1 MISLLHPLVK
11 PSAGWDPGIFALKTT
26 ERGLGMSRRRR
37 SKRGVS
43 LGTVVMLLLT
53 IVVLGGFCVLLPR
66 LTGVTDVR
74 TNAAELAVAI
84 DQSLSQI
91 AASGV
96 SLVGPTPQASVLPPS
111 SLATATPTPAAPT
124 TPPEQRFTLCAAGS
138 IQINSNVQKAL
149 TDDGTYRF
157 DILFGDLEGDLT
169 ADLSIAT
176 LENNVIGSAKLSD
189 SNIPADVLVP
199 LRETGV
205 NALCLGYYGALNC
218 GISGLVETQQA
229 VSTAGM
235 TPYGVYASQQQ
246 RDSLTLMDVN
256 GISVALLS
264 YQNELTSSG
273 KRQTTDEEQAF
284 AIASQQ
290 LPVISDDISKVR
302 QAGAKVVVV
311 SLCWGKEGA
320 TAPTSTQTEL
330 AQGIADAGA
339 DIILGTHSGTLQTV
353 EILTANRGDGKYHP
367 VLCAYSL
374 GNLFTY
380 DREKRSTLASILLRS
395 DVVYDPATGCVAFD
409 NLTYTPTYS
418 WRGKEDDITRYRVIL
433 NDGQTYP
440 DYVDDTQKGVME
452 RCLTL
457 VTDVMEG
464 TPVSP
469 AQ

>member
-1 MISLLHPLVK
+1 M
-11 PSAGWDPGIFALKTT
+11 G
-26 ERGLGMSRRRR
+26 RRRR
-37 SKRGVS
+37 ARRRIS

-53 IVVLGGFCVLLPR
+53 IVVLGGFCALLPR

-84 DQSLSQI
+84 DQSLSQL

-111 SLATATPTPAAPT
+111 ELATATPTAAAPT
-124 TPPEQRFTLCAAGS
+124 AQPEQRFTLCAAGS

-157 DILFGDLEGDLT
+157 DILFDDLAGDLV

-176 LENNVIGSAKLSD
+176 LENNVIPSAKLSD
-189 SNIPADVLVP
+189 SNIPVDVLAP
-199 LRETGV
+199 LRATGV
-205 NALCLGYYGALNC
+205 NALCLGYYGALN
-218 GISGLVETQQA
+218 GGVAGLMETQQA
-229 VSTAGM
+229 VTAAGM
-235 TPYGVYASQQQ
+235 TPYGVYASQQE
-246 RDSLTLMDVN
+246 RDSLTVMDVN

-273 KRQTTDEEQAF
+273 KRQTSDEEQAF
-284 AIASQQ
+284 VIASQQ
-290 LPVISDDISKVR
+290 LPVIADDIAKVR

-353 EILTANRGDGKYHP
+353 EILTANRGDGRYHP

-395 DVVYDPATGCVAFD
+395 DVVYDPATDCVAFD
-409 NLTYTPTYS
+409 NLSYTPTYS
-418 WRGKEDDITRYRVIL
+418 WRGKEDGVTRYRTLL
-433 NDGQTYP
+433 NDGKTYP
-440 DYVDDTQKGVME
+440 DYVDDTQRGVME

-457 VTDVMEG
+457 VNDVMAD
-464 TPVSP
+464 TPVP
-469 AQ
+469 AAQ

>member
-1 MISLLHPLVK
+1 
-11 PSAGWDPGIFALKTT
+11 
-26 ERGLGMSRRRR
+26 MSRRRR
-37 SKRGVS
+37 SRRGVS

-53 IVVLGGFCVLLPR
+53 VAVVGGFCTLLPR

-111 SLATATPTPAAPT
+111 DLATATPTPAAPT
-124 TPPEQRFTLCAAGS
+124 PQPELRFSLCAAGS

-157 DILFGDLEGDLT
+157 EILFDDLAGDLA

-176 LENNVIGSAKLSD
+176 LENNVIASAKLSD
-189 SNIPADVLVP
+189 SNIPADMLTP
-199 LRETGV
+199 LRATGV
-205 NALCLGYYGALNC
+205 NALCLGYYGALNG

-235 TPYGVYASQQQ
+235 TPYGVYASQQE

-264 YQNELTSSG
+264 FQNELTSSG

-290 LPVISDDISKVR
+290 LPVITEEIAKAR

-395 DVVYDPATGCVAFD
+395 DVVYDPTTDCVAFD
-409 NLTYTPTYS
+409 NLSYTPTYS
-418 WRGKEDDITRYRVIL
+418 WRGKEDGVTRYRTLL

-457 VTDVMEG
+457 VNDVMEG

>member
-1 MISLLHPLVK
+1 M
-11 PSAGWDPGIFALKTT
+11 G
-26 ERGLGMSRRRR
+26 RRRR
-37 SKRGVS
+37 ARRRIS

-53 IVVLGGFCVLLPR
+53 IVVLGGFCALLPR

-84 DQSLSQI
+84 DQSLSQL

-111 SLATATPTPAAPT
+111 ELATATPTAAAPT
-124 TPPEQRFTLCAAGS
+124 AQPEQRFTLCAAGS

-157 DILFGDLEGDLT
+157 DILFDDLAGDLV

-176 LENNVIGSAKLSD
+176 LENNVIPSAKLSD
-189 SNIPADVLVP
+189 SNIPVDVLAP
-199 LRETGV
+199 LRATGV
-205 NALCLGYYGALNC
+205 NALCLGYYGALN
-218 GISGLVETQQA
+218 GGVAGLMETQQA
-229 VSTAGM
+229 VTAAGM
-235 TPYGVYASQQQ
+235 TPYGVYASQQE
-246 RDSLTLMDVN
+246 RDSLTVMDVN

-284 AIASQQ
+284 VIASQQ
-290 LPVISDDISKVR
+290 LPVIADDIAKVR

-395 DVVYDPATGCVAFD
+395 DVVYDPTTDCVAFD
-409 NLTYTPTYS
+409 NLSYTPTYS
-418 WRGKEDDITRYRVIL
+418 WRGKEDGVTRYRTLL

-440 DYVDDTQKGVME
+440 DYVDDTQRGVME

-457 VTDVMEG
+457 VNDVMAD
-464 TPVSP
+464 TPVP
-469 AQ
+469 AAQ

>member
-1 MISLLHPLVK
+1 M
-11 PSAGWDPGIFALKTT
+11 G
-26 ERGLGMSRRRR
+26 RRRR
-37 SKRGVS
+37 ARRRIS

-53 IVVLGGFCVLLPR
+53 IVVLGGFCALLPR

-84 DQSLSQI
+84 DQSLSQL

-111 SLATATPTPAAPT
+111 ELATATPTAAAPT
-124 TPPEQRFTLCAAGS
+124 AQPEQRFTLCAAGS

-157 DILFGDLEGDLT
+157 DILFDDLAGDLV

-176 LENNVIGSAKLSD
+176 LENNVIPSAKLSD
-189 SNIPADVLVP
+189 SNIPVDVLAP
-199 LRETGV
+199 IRATGV
-205 NALCLGYYGALNC
+205 NALCLGYYGALN
-218 GISGLVETQQA
+218 GGVAGLIETQQA
-229 VSTAGM
+229 VTAAGM
-235 TPYGVYASQQQ
+235 TPYGVYASQQE

-284 AIASQQ
+284 VIASQQ
-290 LPVISDDISKVR
+290 LPVIADDIAKVR
-302 QAGAKVVVV
+302 KAGAKVVVV

-353 EILTANRGDGKYHP
+353 EILTANRGDGRYHP

-395 DVVYDPATGCVAFD
+395 DVVYDPATDCVAFD
-409 NLTYTPTYS
+409 NLSYTPTYS
-418 WRGKEDDITRYRVIL
+418 WRGKEDGVTRYRTLL
-433 NDGQTYP
+433 NDGKTYP
-440 DYVDDTQKGVME
+440 DYVDDTQRGVME

-457 VTDVMEG
+457 VNDVMAD
-464 TPVSP
+464 TPVP
-469 AQ
+469 AAQ

>member
-1 MISLLHPLVK
+1 M
-11 PSAGWDPGIFALKTT
+11 G
-26 ERGLGMSRRRR
+26 RRRR
-37 SKRGVS
+37 ARRRIS

-53 IVVLGGFCVLLPR
+53 IVVLGGFCALLPR

-84 DQSLSQI
+84 DQSLSQL

-111 SLATATPTPAAPT
+111 ELATATPTAAAPT
-124 TPPEQRFTLCAAGS
+124 AQPEQRFTLCAAGS

-157 DILFGDLEGDLT
+157 DILFDDLAGDLV

-176 LENNVIGSAKLSD
+176 LENNVIPSAKLSD
-189 SNIPADVLVP
+189 SNIPVDVLAP
-199 LRETGV
+199 LRATGV
-205 NALCLGYYGALNC
+205 NALCLGYYGALNG

-229 VSTAGM
+229 VSDAGM

-284 AIASQQ
+284 AIAAQQ
-290 LPVISDDISKVR
+290 LPVITDDITKVR

-311 SLCWGKEGA
+311 SLCWGKVGA
-320 TAPTSTQTEL
+320 TAPTSTQREL

-353 EILTANRGDGKYHP
+353 EILTANRGDGRYHP

-395 DVVYDPATGCVAFD
+395 DVVYDPATDCVAFD
-409 NLTYTPTYS
+409 NLSYTPTYS
-418 WRGKEDDITRYRVIL
+418 WRGKEDGVTRYRTLL
-433 NDGQTYP
+433 NDGKTYP
-440 DYVDDTQKGVME
+440 DYVDDTQRGVME

-457 VTDVMEG
+457 VNDVMAD
-464 TPVSP
+464 TPVP
-469 AQ
+469 AAQ

>member
-1 MISLLHPLVK
+1 
-11 PSAGWDPGIFALKTT
+11 
-26 ERGLGMSRRRR
+26 MSRRRR
-37 SKRGVS
+37 SRRGVS

-53 IVVLGGFCVLLPR
+53 IVVLGGFCALLPR

-111 SLATATPTPAAPT
+111 SLATATPTAAAPT

-157 DILFGDLEGDLT
+157 DILFGDLEGDLA

-189 SNIPADVLVP
+189 SNIPADMLTP
-199 LRETGV
+199 LRATGV
-205 NALCLGYYGALNC
+205 NALCLGYYGALNG

-290 LPVISDDISKVR
+290 LPVITEEIAKAR

-353 EILTANRGDGKYHP
+353 EILTAERGDGKYHP

-440 DYVDDTQKGVME
+440 DYVDDTQRGVME

>member
-1 MISLLHPLVK
+1 
-11 PSAGWDPGIFALKTT
+11 
-26 ERGLGMSRRRR
+26 MSRRRR
-37 SKRGVS
+37 SRRGVS

-53 IVVLGGFCVLLPR
+53 IVVLGGFCALLPR

-157 DILFGDLEGDLT
+157 EILFDDLEGDLA

-189 SNIPADVLVP
+189 SNIPADMLTP
-199 LRETGV
+199 LRATGV
-205 NALCLGYYGALNC
+205 NALCLGYYGALNG

-290 LPVISDDISKVR
+290 LPVITEEIAKAR

-418 WRGKEDDITRYRVIL
+418 WRGKEDGVTRYRTLL

>member
-1 MISLLHPLVK
+1 M
-11 PSAGWDPGIFALKTT
+11 G
-26 ERGLGMSRRRR
+26 RRRR
-37 SKRGVS
+37 ARRRIS

-53 IVVLGGFCVLLPR
+53 IVVLGGFCALLPR

-84 DQSLSQI
+84 DQSLSQL

-111 SLATATPTPAAPT
+111 ELATATPTAAAPT
-124 TPPEQRFTLCAAGS
+124 AQPEQRFTLCAAGS

-157 DILFGDLEGDLT
+157 DILFDDLAGDLV

-176 LENNVIGSAKLSD
+176 LENNVIPSAKLSD
-189 SNIPADVLVP
+189 SNIPVDVLAP
-199 LRETGV
+199 LRATGV
-205 NALCLGYYGALNC
+205 NALCLGYYGALN
-218 GISGLVETQQA
+218 GGVAGLMETQQA
-229 VSTAGM
+229 VTAAGM
-235 TPYGVYASQQQ
+235 TPYGVYASQQE
-246 RDSLTLMDVN
+246 RDSLTVMDVN

-284 AIASQQ
+284 VIASQQ
-290 LPVISDDISKVR
+290 LPVIADDIAKVR
-302 QAGAKVVVV
+302 KAGAKVVVV

-353 EILTANRGDGKYHP
+353 EILTANRGDGRYHP

-380 DREKRSTLASILLRS
+380 DREKRSTLASILLQS
-395 DVVYDPATGCVAFD
+395 DVVYDPATDCVAFD
-409 NLTYTPTYS
+409 NLSYTPTYS
-418 WRGKEDDITRYRVIL
+418 WRGKEDGVTRYRTLL

-440 DYVDDTQKGVME
+440 DYVDDTQRGVME

-457 VTDVMEG
+457 VNDVMAD
-464 TPVSP
+464 TPVP
-469 AQ
+469 AAQ

>member
-1 MISLLHPLVK
+1 
-11 PSAGWDPGIFALKTT
+11 
-26 ERGLGMSRRRR
+26 MSRRRR
-37 SKRGVS
+37 SRRGVS

-53 IVVLGGFCVLLPR
+53 IVVLGGFCALLPR
-66 LTGVTDVR
+66 LTGTTDVR

-111 SLATATPTPAAPT
+111 ELATATPTPAAPT
-124 TPPEQRFTLCAAGS
+124 EPPEQRFSLCAAGS

-149 TDDGTYRF
+149 TDDDTYRF
-157 DILFGDLEGDLT
+157 DILFGDLAGDLA

-176 LENNVIGSAKLSD
+176 LENNVIASAKLSD
-189 SNIPADVLVP
+189 SNIPADVLAP
-199 LRETGV
+199 LHAAGV
-205 NALCLGYYGALNC
+205 NALCLGYYGALN
-218 GISGLVETQQA
+218 GGVSGLVETQEA
-229 VSTAGM
+229 VSAAGM
-235 TPYGVYASQQQ
+235 TPYGVYASQQE
-246 RDSLTLMDVN
+246 RDSLTLVEVN

-284 AIASQQ
+284 VIASQQ
-290 LPVISDDISKVR
+290 LPVIADDIAKVR

-311 SLCWGKEGA
+311 SLCWGKAGA

-353 EILTANRGDGKYHP
+353 EILTADRGDGKYHP

-380 DREKRSTLASILLRS
+380 DREKRTTLASILLRS

-409 NLTYTPTYS
+409 NLSYTPTYS
-418 WRGKEDDITRYRVIL
+418 WRGKEDDVTRYRVIL

-457 VTDVMEG
+457 VNDVMAD
-464 TPVSP
+464 TPVP
-469 AQ
+469 IAQ

>member
-1 MISLLHPLVK
+1 
-11 PSAGWDPGIFALKTT
+11 
-26 ERGLGMSRRRR
+26 MSRRRR

-205 NALCLGYYGALNC
+205 NALCLGYYGALNG

-290 LPVISDDISKVR
+290 LPVITEEIAKAR

-353 EILTANRGDGKYHP
+353 EILTAERGDGKYHP

-380 DREKRSTLASILLRS
+380 DREQRSTLASILLRS

-440 DYVDDTQKGVME
+440 DYVDDTQRGVME

>member
-1 MISLLHPLVK
+1 
-11 PSAGWDPGIFALKTT
+11 
-26 ERGLGMSRRRR
+26 MSRRRR
-37 SKRGVS
+37 SRRGVS

-53 IVVLGGFCVLLPR
+53 IVVLGGFCALLPR

-138 IQINSNVQKAL
+138 IQIHSNVQKAL

-157 DILFGDLEGDLT
+157 EILFDDLEGDLA

-189 SNIPADVLVP
+189 SNIPADMLTP
-199 LRETGV
+199 LRATGV
-205 NALCLGYYGALNC
+205 NALCLGYYGALNG

-290 LPVISDDISKVR
+290 LPVITEEIAKAR

-418 WRGKEDDITRYRVIL
+418 WRGKEDGVTRYRTLL

-457 VTDVMEG
+457 VTEVMEG

>member
-1 MISLLHPLVK
+1 M
-11 PSAGWDPGIFALKTT
+11 G
-26 ERGLGMSRRRR
+26 RRRR
-37 SKRGVS
+37 ARRRIS

-53 IVVLGGFCVLLPR
+53 IVVLGGFCALLPR

-84 DQSLSQI
+84 DQSLSQL

-111 SLATATPTPAAPT
+111 ELATATPTAAAPT
-124 TPPEQRFTLCAAGS
+124 AQPEQRFTLCAAGS

-157 DILFGDLEGDLT
+157 DILFDDLAGDLV

-176 LENNVIGSAKLSD
+176 LENNVIPSAKLSD
-189 SNIPADVLVP
+189 SNIPVDVLAP
-199 LRETGV
+199 LRATGV
-205 NALCLGYYGALNC
+205 NALCLGYYGALN
-218 GISGLVETQQA
+218 GGVAGLMETQQA
-229 VSTAGM
+229 VTAAGM
-235 TPYGVYASQQQ
+235 TPYGVYASQQE
-246 RDSLTLMDVN
+246 RDSLTVMDVN

-284 AIASQQ
+284 VIASQQ
-290 LPVISDDISKVR
+290 LPVIADDIAKVR

-353 EILTANRGDGKYHP
+353 EILTANRGDGRYHP

-395 DVVYDPATGCVAFD
+395 DVVYDPATDCVAFD
-409 NLTYTPTYS
+409 NLSYTPTYS
-418 WRGKEDDITRYRVIL
+418 WRGKEDGVTRYRTLL
-433 NDGQTYP
+433 NDGKTYP
-440 DYVDDTQKGVME
+440 DYVDDTQRGVME

-457 VTDVMEG
+457 VNDVMAD
-464 TPVSP
+464 TPVP
-469 AQ
+469 AAQ

>member
-1 MISLLHPLVK
+1 
-11 PSAGWDPGIFALKTT
+11 
-26 ERGLGMSRRRR
+26 MSRRRR
-37 SKRGVS
+37 SRRGVS

-53 IVVLGGFCVLLPR
+53 IVVLGGFCALLPR

-157 DILFGDLEGDLT
+157 EILFDDLEGDLA

-189 SNIPADVLVP
+189 SNIPADMLTP
-199 LRETGV
+199 LRATGV
-205 NALCLGYYGALNC
+205 NALCLGYYGALNG

-235 TPYGVYASQQQ
+235 TPYGVYASEQQ

-290 LPVISDDISKVR
+290 LPVITEEIAKAR

-418 WRGKEDDITRYRVIL
+418 WRGKEDGVTRYRTLL

>member
-1 MISLLHPLVK
+1 M
-11 PSAGWDPGIFALKTT
+11 G
-26 ERGLGMSRRRR
+26 RRRR
-37 SKRGVS
+37 ARRRIS

-53 IVVLGGFCVLLPR
+53 IVVLGGFCALLPR

-84 DQSLSQI
+84 DQSLSQL

-111 SLATATPTPAAPT
+111 ELATATPTAAAPT
-124 TPPEQRFTLCAAGS
+124 AQPEQRFTLCAAGS

-157 DILFGDLEGDLT
+157 DILFDDLAGDLV

-176 LENNVIGSAKLSD
+176 LENNVIPSAKLSD
-189 SNIPADVLVP
+189 SNIPVDVLAP
-199 LRETGV
+199 IRATGV
-205 NALCLGYYGALNC
+205 NALCLGYYGALN
-218 GISGLVETQQA
+218 GGVAGLMETQQA
-229 VSTAGM
+229 VTAAGM
-235 TPYGVYASQQQ
+235 TPYGVYASQQE
-246 RDSLTLMDVN
+246 RDSLTVMDVN

-284 AIASQQ
+284 VIASQQ
-290 LPVISDDISKVR
+290 LPVIADDIAKVR

-353 EILTANRGDGKYHP
+353 EILTANRGDGRYHP

-395 DVVYDPATGCVAFD
+395 DVVYDPATDCVAFD
-409 NLTYTPTYS
+409 NLSYTPTYS
-418 WRGKEDDITRYRVIL
+418 WRGKEDGVTRYRTLL

-440 DYVDDTQKGVME
+440 DYVDDTQRGVME

-457 VTDVMEG
+457 VNDVMEG

>member
-1 MISLLHPLVK
+1 
-11 PSAGWDPGIFALKTT
+11 
-26 ERGLGMSRRRR
+26 MSRRRR
-37 SKRGVS
+37 SRRGVS

-53 IVVLGGFCVLLPR
+53 IVVLGGFCALRPR

-157 DILFGDLEGDLT
+157 EILFDDLEGDLA

-189 SNIPADVLVP
+189 SNIPADMLTP
-199 LRETGV
+199 LRATGV
-205 NALCLGYYGALNC
+205 NALCLGYYGALNG

-290 LPVISDDISKVR
+290 LPVITEEIAKAR

-418 WRGKEDDITRYRVIL
+418 WRGKEDGVTRYRTLL

>member
-11 PSAGWDPGIFALKTT
+11 PSAGWDPGIFALKAT

-53 IVVLGGFCVLLPR
+53 IVVLGGFCALLPR

-157 DILFGDLEGDLT
+157 EILFDDLEGDLA

-189 SNIPADVLVP
+189 SNIPADMLTP
-199 LRETGV
+199 LRATGV
-205 NALCLGYYGALNC
+205 NALCLGYYGALNG

-235 TPYGVYASQQQ
+235 TPYGVYASQQE

-290 LPVISDDISKVR
+290 LPVITEEIAKAR

-418 WRGKEDDITRYRVIL
+418 WRGKEGGVTRYRTLL

>member
-1 MISLLHPLVK
+1 M
-11 PSAGWDPGIFALKTT
+11 G
-26 ERGLGMSRRRR
+26 RRRR
-37 SKRGVS
+37 AKRRIS

-53 IVVLGGFCVLLPR
+53 IVVLGGFCALLPR

-74 TNAAELAVAI
+74 INAAELAVAI
-84 DQSLSQI
+84 DQSLSQL

-111 SLATATPTPAAPT
+111 ELATATPTAAAPT
-124 TPPEQRFTLCAAGS
+124 AQPEQRFTLCAAGS

-157 DILFGDLEGDLT
+157 DILFDDLAGDLV

-176 LENNVIGSAKLSD
+176 LENNVIPSAKLSD
-189 SNIPADVLVP
+189 SNIPVDVLAP
-199 LRETGV
+199 LRATGV
-205 NALCLGYYGALNC
+205 NALCLGYYGALN
-218 GISGLVETQQA
+218 GGVAGLIETQQA
-229 VSTAGM
+229 VTAAGM
-235 TPYGVYASQQQ
+235 TPYGVYASQQE
-246 RDSLTLMDVN
+246 RDSLTVMDVN

-284 AIASQQ
+284 VIASQQ
-290 LPVISDDISKVR
+290 LPVIADDIAKVR

-353 EILTANRGDGKYHP
+353 EILTANRGDGRYHP

-395 DVVYDPATGCVAFD
+395 DVVYDPATDCVAFD
-409 NLTYTPTYS
+409 NLSYTPTYS

-457 VTDVMEG
+457 VNDVMAD
-464 TPVSP
+464 TPVP
-469 AQ
+469 IAQ

>member
-1 MISLLHPLVK
+1 
-11 PSAGWDPGIFALKTT
+11 
-26 ERGLGMSRRRR
+26 MSRRRR

-124 TPPEQRFTLCAAGS
+124 APPEQRFTLCAAGS

-157 DILFGDLEGDLT
+157 EILFDDLEGDLA

-189 SNIPADVLVP
+189 SNIPADMLTP
-199 LRETGV
+199 LRATGV
-205 NALCLGYYGALNC
+205 NALCLGYYGALNG

-290 LPVISDDISKVR
+290 LPVITEEIAKAR

-409 NLTYTPTYS
+409 NLTYTPAYS
-418 WRGKEDDITRYRVIL
+418 WRGKEGGVTRYRTLL

>member
-1 MISLLHPLVK
+1 
-11 PSAGWDPGIFALKTT
+11 
-26 ERGLGMSRRRR
+26 MSRRRR

-157 DILFGDLEGDLT
+157 EILFDDLEGDLA

-189 SNIPADVLVP
+189 SNIPADMLTP
-199 LRETGV
+199 LRATGV
-205 NALCLGYYGALNC
+205 NALCLGYYGALNG

-290 LPVISDDISKVR
+290 LPVITEEIAKAR

-418 WRGKEDDITRYRVIL
+418 WRGKEDGVTRYRTLL

>member
-1 MISLLHPLVK
+1 M
-11 PSAGWDPGIFALKTT
+11 G
-26 ERGLGMSRRRR
+26 RRRR
-37 SKRGVS
+37 ARRRIS

-53 IVVLGGFCVLLPR
+53 IVVLGGFCALLPR

-84 DQSLSQI
+84 DQSLSQL

-96 SLVGPTPQASVLPPS
+96 SLVGPTPQASVLAPS
-111 SLATATPTPAAPT
+111 ELATATPTAAAPT
-124 TPPEQRFTLCAAGS
+124 AQPEQRFTLCAAGS

-157 DILFGDLEGDLT
+157 DILFDDLAGDLV

-176 LENNVIGSAKLSD
+176 LENNVIPSAKLSD
-189 SNIPADVLVP
+189 SNIPVDVLAP
-199 LRETGV
+199 LRATGV
-205 NALCLGYYGALNC
+205 NALCLGYYGALN
-218 GISGLVETQQA
+218 GGVAGLMETQQA
-229 VSTAGM
+229 VTAAGM
-235 TPYGVYASQQQ
+235 TPYGVYASQQE

-284 AIASQQ
+284 VIASQQ
-290 LPVISDDISKVR
+290 LPVIADDIAKVR

-353 EILTANRGDGKYHP
+353 EILTANRGDGRYHP

-395 DVVYDPATGCVAFD
+395 DVVYDPATDCVAFD
-409 NLTYTPTYS
+409 NLSYTPTYS
-418 WRGKEDDITRYRVIL
+418 WRGKEDGVTRYRTLL

-440 DYVDDTQKGVME
+440 DYVDDTQRGVME

-457 VTDVMEG
+457 VNDVMAD
-464 TPVSP
+464 TPVP
-469 AQ
+469 AAQ

>member
-1 MISLLHPLVK
+1 M
-11 PSAGWDPGIFALKTT
+11 G
-26 ERGLGMSRRRR
+26 RRRR
-37 SKRGVS
+37 ARRRIS

-53 IVVLGGFCVLLPR
+53 IVVLGGFCALLPR

-84 DQSLSQI
+84 DQSLSQL

-111 SLATATPTPAAPT
+111 ELATATPTAAAPT
-124 TPPEQRFTLCAAGS
+124 AQPEQRFTLCAAGS

-157 DILFGDLEGDLT
+157 DILFDDLAGDLV

-176 LENNVIGSAKLSD
+176 LENNVIPSAKLSD
-189 SNIPADVLVP
+189 SNIPVDVLAP
-199 LRETGV
+199 LRATGV
-205 NALCLGYYGALNC
+205 NALCLGYYGALNG

-229 VSTAGM
+229 VSDAGM

-284 AIASQQ
+284 AIAAQQ
-290 LPVISDDISKVR
+290 LPVITDDITKVR

-353 EILTANRGDGKYHP
+353 EILTANRGDGRYHP

-395 DVVYDPATGCVAFD
+395 DVVYDPATDCVAFD
-409 NLTYTPTYS
+409 NLSYTPTYS
-418 WRGKEDDITRYRVIL
+418 WRGKEDGVTRYRTLL

-440 DYVDDTQKGVME
+440 DYVDDTQRGVME

-457 VTDVMEG
+457 VNDVMAD
-464 TPVSP
+464 TPVP
-469 AQ
+469 AAQ

>member
-53 IVVLGGFCVLLPR
+53 IVVLGGFCALLPR

-96 SLVGPTPQASVLPPS
+96 SLVGPMPQSSVLPPS
-111 SLATATPTPAAPT
+111 SLATATPTAAAPT

-205 NALCLGYYGALNC
+205 NALCLGYYGALN
-218 GISGLVETQQA
+218 GGVAGLVETQQA
-229 VSTAGM
+229 VSAAGM

-264 YQNELTSSG
+264 FQNELTSSG
-273 KRQTTDEEQAF
+273 KRQTSDEEQAF

-290 LPVISDDISKVR
+290 LPVITEEIAKAR

-353 EILTANRGDGKYHP
+353 EILTAERGDGKYHP

-418 WRGKEDDITRYRVIL
+418 WRGKEDDVTRYRTLL

>member
-1 MISLLHPLVK
+1 
-11 PSAGWDPGIFALKTT
+11 
-26 ERGLGMSRRRR
+26 MSRRRR

-53 IVVLGGFCVLLPR
+53 IVVLGGFCALLPR

-91 AASGV
+91 AASGA
-96 SLVGPTPQASVLPPS
+96 SLVGPTPKASVLPPS
-111 SLATATPTPAAPT
+111 DLATATPTPAAPT
-124 TPPEQRFTLCAAGS
+124 DPPEQRFSLCAAGS

-149 TDDGTYRF
+149 TDDDTYRF
-157 DILFGDLEGDLT
+157 DILFDDLTGDLS

-176 LENNVIGSAKLSD
+176 LENNVIPSAKLSD
-189 SNIPADVLVP
+189 SNIPTDVLAP

-205 NALCLGYYGALNC
+205 NALCLGYYGALNG

-229 VSTAGM
+229 VSAAGM
-235 TPYGVYASQQQ
+235 TPYGVYASQQE
-246 RDSLTLMDVN
+246 RDSLTLLDVN
-256 GISVALLS
+256 GICVALLS

-273 KRQTTDEEQAF
+273 KRQTTDEEQAY
-284 AIASQQ
+284 AIAAQQ
-290 LPVISDDISKVR
+290 LPVITADIAKAR
-302 QAGAKVVVV
+302 QAGAKVIVV
-311 SLCWGKEGA
+311 SLCWGKVGA
-320 TAPTSTQTEL
+320 TSPTSTQKEL

-339 DIILGTHSGTLQTV
+339 DIILGTHPGTLQTV
-353 EILTANRGDGKYHP
+353 EILTAERGDGKYHP

-380 DREKRSTLASILLRS
+380 DREKRTTLASILLKS
-395 DVVYDPATGCVAFD
+395 DVVYDPVTGCVAFD
-409 NLTYTPTYS
+409 NLSYTPTYS
-418 WRGKEDDITRYRVIL
+418 WRGKEDDVTRYRVIL
-433 NDGQTYP
+433 NDGKTYP
-440 DYVDDTQKGVME
+440 DYVDDTQRGVME
-452 RCLTL
+452 RCFTL
-457 VTDVMEG
+457 VNDVMEG

>member
-1 MISLLHPLVK
+1 
-11 PSAGWDPGIFALKTT
+11 
-26 ERGLGMSRRRR
+26 
-37 SKRGVS
+37 
-43 LGTVVMLLLT
+43 MLLLT
-53 IVVLGGFCVLLPR
+53 IVVLGSFCALLPR
-66 LTGVTDVR
+66 LTGTTDVR

-96 SLVGPTPQASVLPPS
+96 SLVGPTPKASVLPPS
-111 SLATATPTPAAPT
+111 ELATATPTAAAPT
-124 TPPEQRFTLCAAGS
+124 APPEQRFSLCAAGS

-157 DILFGDLEGDLT
+157 DILFDDLSGDLA

-176 LENNVIGSAKLSD
+176 LENNVIASAKLSD
-189 SNIPADVLVP
+189 SNIPADMLTP
-199 LRETGV
+199 IRATGV
-205 NALCLGYYGALNC
+205 NALCLGYYGALNG

-229 VSTAGM
+229 VSAAGM

-264 YQNELTSSG
+264 FQNELTSSG
-273 KRQTTDEEQAF
+273 KRQTSDEEQAF

-290 LPVISDDISKVR
+290 LPVITEEITKAR

-320 TAPTSTQTEL
+320 TSPTSTQREL

-380 DREKRSTLASILLRS
+380 DREKRTTLASILLRS
-395 DVVYDPATGCVAFD
+395 DVVYDPVTDCVAFD
-409 NLTYTPTYS
+409 NLSYTPTYS
-418 WRGKEDDITRYRVIL
+418 WRGKEDGVTRYRTIL
-433 NDGQTYP
+433 NDGKTYP
-440 DYVDDTQKGVME
+440 DYVDDTQRGVME

-457 VTDVMEG
+457 VNDVMAD
-464 TPVSP
+464 TPVP
-469 AQ
+469 IAQ

>member
-1 MISLLHPLVK
+1 
-11 PSAGWDPGIFALKTT
+11 
-26 ERGLGMSRRRR
+26 
-37 SKRGVS
+37 
-43 LGTVVMLLLT
+43 MLLLT
-53 IVVLGGFCVLLPR
+53 IVVLGGFCALLPR

-111 SLATATPTPAAPT
+111 SLATATPTAAAPT

-205 NALCLGYYGALNC
+205 NALCLGYYGALNG

-290 LPVISDDISKVR
+290 LPVITEEIAKAR

-353 EILTANRGDGKYHP
+353 EILTAERGDGKYHP

-380 DREKRSTLASILLRS
+380 DREQRSTLASILLRS
-395 DVVYDPATGCVAFD
+395 DVVYDPATSCVAFD

-440 DYVDDTQKGVME
+440 DYVDDTQRGVME

>member
-1 MISLLHPLVK
+1 
-11 PSAGWDPGIFALKTT
+11 
-26 ERGLGMSRRRR
+26 
-37 SKRGVS
+37 
-43 LGTVVMLLLT
+43 MLLLT
-53 IVVLGGFCVLLPR
+53 IVVLGGFCALLPR

-84 DQSLSQI
+84 DQSLSQL

-111 SLATATPTPAAPT
+111 ELATATPTAAAPT
-124 TPPEQRFTLCAAGS
+124 AQPEQRFTLCAAGS

-157 DILFGDLEGDLT
+157 DILFDDLAGDLV

-176 LENNVIGSAKLSD
+176 LENNVIPSAKLSD
-189 SNIPADVLVP
+189 SNIPVDVLAP
-199 LRETGV
+199 LRATGV
-205 NALCLGYYGALNC
+205 NALCLGYYGALN
-218 GISGLVETQQA
+218 GGVAGLMETQQA
-229 VSTAGM
+229 VTAAGM
-235 TPYGVYASQQQ
+235 TPYGVYASQQE
-246 RDSLTLMDVN
+246 RDSLTVMDVN

-284 AIASQQ
+284 VIASQQ
-290 LPVISDDISKVR
+290 LPVIADDIAKVR

-395 DVVYDPATGCVAFD
+395 DVVYDPTTDCVAFD
-409 NLTYTPTYS
+409 NLSYTPTYS
-418 WRGKEDDITRYRVIL
+418 WRGKEDGVTRYRTLL

-440 DYVDDTQKGVME
+440 DYVDDTQRGVME

-457 VTDVMEG
+457 VNDVMAD
-464 TPVSP
+464 TPVP
-469 AQ
+469 AAQ

>member
-1 MISLLHPLVK
+1 M
-11 PSAGWDPGIFALKTT
+11 G
-26 ERGLGMSRRRR
+26 RRRR
-37 SKRGVS
+37 ARRRIS

-53 IVVLGGFCVLLPR
+53 IVVLGGFCALLPR

-84 DQSLSQI
+84 DQSLSQL

-111 SLATATPTPAAPT
+111 ELATATPTAAAPT
-124 TPPEQRFTLCAAGS
+124 AQPEQRFTLCAAGS

-157 DILFGDLEGDLT
+157 DILFDDLAGDLV

-176 LENNVIGSAKLSD
+176 LENNVIPSAKLSD
-189 SNIPADVLVP
+189 SNIPVDVLAP
-199 LRETGV
+199 IRATGV
-205 NALCLGYYGALNC
+205 NALCLGYYGALN
-218 GISGLVETQQA
+218 GGVAGLMETQQA
-229 VSTAGM
+229 VTAAGM
-235 TPYGVYASQQQ
+235 TPYGVYASQQE

-284 AIASQQ
+284 VIASQQ
-290 LPVISDDISKVR
+290 LPVIADDIAKVR

-353 EILTANRGDGKYHP
+353 EILTANRGDGRYHP

-395 DVVYDPATGCVAFD
+395 DVVYDPATDCVAFD
-409 NLTYTPTYS
+409 NLSYTPTYS
-418 WRGKEDDITRYRVIL
+418 WRGKEDGVTRYRTLL

-440 DYVDDTQKGVME
+440 DYVDDTQRGVME

-457 VTDVMEG
+457 VNDVMEG

>member
-1 MISLLHPLVK
+1 
-11 PSAGWDPGIFALKTT
+11 
-26 ERGLGMSRRRR
+26 MSRRRR

-157 DILFGDLEGDLT
+157 EILFDDLEGDLA

-189 SNIPADVLVP
+189 SNIPADMLTP
-199 LRETGV
+199 LRATGV
-205 NALCLGYYGALNC
+205 NALCLGYYGALNG

-273 KRQTTDEEQAF
+273 KRQTSDEEQAF
-284 AIASQQ
+284 VIASQQ

-353 EILTANRGDGKYHP
+353 EILTAERGDGKYHP

-418 WRGKEDDITRYRVIL
+418 WRGKEDDVTRYRTLL

>member
-1 MISLLHPLVK
+1 M
-11 PSAGWDPGIFALKTT
+11 G
-26 ERGLGMSRRRR
+26 RRRR
-37 SKRGVS
+37 ARRRIS

-53 IVVLGGFCVLLPR
+53 IVVLGGFCALLPR

-84 DQSLSQI
+84 DQSLSQL

-111 SLATATPTPAAPT
+111 ELATATPTAAAPT
-124 TPPEQRFTLCAAGS
+124 AQPEQRFTLCAAGS

-157 DILFGDLEGDLT
+157 DILFDDLAGDLV

-176 LENNVIGSAKLSD
+176 LENNVIPSAKLSD
-189 SNIPADVLVP
+189 SNIPVDVLAP
-199 LRETGV
+199 LRATGV
-205 NALCLGYYGALNC
+205 NALCLGYYGALN
-218 GISGLVETQQA
+218 GGVAGLMETQQA
-229 VSTAGM
+229 VTAAGM
-235 TPYGVYASQQQ
+235 TPYGVYASQQE

-284 AIASQQ
+284 VIASQQ
-290 LPVISDDISKVR
+290 LPVIADDIAKVR
-302 QAGAKVVVV
+302 KAGAKVVVV

-353 EILTANRGDGKYHP
+353 EILTANRGDGRYHP

-395 DVVYDPATGCVAFD
+395 DVVYDPATDCVAFD
-409 NLTYTPTYS
+409 NLSYTPTYS
-418 WRGKEDDITRYRVIL
+418 WRGKEDGVTRYRTLL
-433 NDGQTYP
+433 NDGKTYP
-440 DYVDDTQKGVME
+440 DYVDDTQRGVME

-457 VTDVMEG
+457 VNDVMEG

>member
-1 MISLLHPLVK
+1 M
-11 PSAGWDPGIFALKTT
+11 G
-26 ERGLGMSRRRR
+26 RRRR
-37 SKRGVS
+37 ARRRIS

-53 IVVLGGFCVLLPR
+53 IVVLGGFCALLPR

-84 DQSLSQI
+84 DQSLSQL

-111 SLATATPTPAAPT
+111 ELATATPTAAAPT
-124 TPPEQRFTLCAAGS
+124 AQPEQRFTLCAAGS

-157 DILFGDLEGDLT
+157 DILFDDLAGDLV

-176 LENNVIGSAKLSD
+176 LENNVIPSAKLSD
-189 SNIPADVLVP
+189 SNIPVDVLAP
-199 LRETGV
+199 IRATGV
-205 NALCLGYYGALNC
+205 NALCLGYYGALN
-218 GISGLVETQQA
+218 GGVAGLIETQQA
-229 VSTAGM
+229 VTAAGM
-235 TPYGVYASQQQ
+235 TPYGVYASQQE
-246 RDSLTLMDVN
+246 RDSLTVMDVN

-284 AIASQQ
+284 VIASQQ
-290 LPVISDDISKVR
+290 LPVIADDIAKVR
-302 QAGAKVVVV
+302 KAGAKVVVV

-353 EILTANRGDGKYHP
+353 EILTANRGDGRYHP

-395 DVVYDPATGCVAFD
+395 DVVYDPATDCVAFD
-409 NLTYTPTYS
+409 NLSYTPTYS
-418 WRGKEDDITRYRVIL
+418 WRGKEDGVTRYRTLL

-440 DYVDDTQKGVME
+440 DYVDDTQRGVME

-457 VTDVMEG
+457 VNDVMAD
-464 TPVSP
+464 TPVP
-469 AQ
+469 AAQ